1 MVDQQGH
8 ECRLH
13 ATMALVNANRLNTDR
28 SAHTYRLDSI
38 GFLPKVSKPVKSM
51 DGKSRSTSRRI
62 VRVARRDSI
71 ASSM

>member
-1 MVDQQGH
+1 MSVGYMRHWPRD
-8 ECRLH
+8 CLW
-13 ATMALVNANRLNTDR
+13 VNANRLNTDP

-38 GFLPKVSKPVKSM
+38 GLLPKVSKPVKST